1 LVRLELVNNK
11 STRELLGPILQSVSR
26 SFYISIRLLP
36 QRLRKPVGLAYLL
49 ARATDTIADTADV
62 PVLTR
67 ANMLS
72 KARAVVKGELSPD
85 AIGQVVS
92 ALAPLQKNEAE
103 RNLIE
108 ALPDCLALL
117 SQLAAEDR
125 HDIREVLGKITKG
138 QGLDVRRFGDATQ
151 PRALTTDIEL
161 HEYTY
166 LVAGCVGEF
175 WTRLCFRHV
184 RDFADWPEAE
194 MLELGKQY
202 GNGLQL
208 INILRDAP
216 SDLHAGRCYF
226 PIQELEEVGLDPK
239 HILVEPGRFEFVL
252 EKWRAEAQRGLTA
265 GINYVHAIR
274 HRRIRGATAL
284 PALIGAR
291 TLALLRAAG
300 PTELHRKIKVP
311 RAEVRAIIFRVA
323 ITLADRQSIQKMFR
337 DLLL

>member
-1 LVRLELVNNK
+1 VKKK
-11 STRELLGPILQSVSR
+11 SAKKLLGPILRSVSR
-26 SFYISIRLLP
+26 SFYISIRFLP
-36 QRLRKPVGLAYLL
+36 QKLRKPVGLAYLL
-49 ARATDTIADTADV
+49 ARASDTIADTAGV
-62 PVLTR
+62 PALTR
-67 ANMLS
+67 TNMLS
-72 KARAVVKGELSPD
+72 NVRAIINREISPD
-85 AIGQVVS
+85 AIIDV
-92 ALAPLQKNEAE
+92 ALAFAPLQKNEAE

-108 ALPDCLALL
+108 ALPDCFALL
-117 SQLAAEDR
+117 SRLSADDR
-125 HDIREVLGKITKG
+125 EDIREVLEKITKG
-138 QGLDVRRFGDATQ
+138 QALDVERFGDATQ
-151 PRALTTDIEL
+151 PRALATDIEL

-184 RDFADWPEAE
+184 RDFADWPEVE

-202 GNGLQL
+202 GSGLQL

-226 PIQELEEVGLDPK
+226 PLQEVEEIGLDPA
-239 HILVEPGRFEFVL
+239 HILIEPGRFEFVL

-274 HRRIRGATAL
+274 HRRIRAATAL

-311 RAEVRAIIFRVA
+311 RAEVRGIIMRVA
-323 ITLADRQSIQKMFR
+323 MTLADRQSIEKMFR
-337 DLLL
+337 ELLL